1 MLAIGNLLG
10 GPIIFLDRPGPTQTY
25 PCLRHCL
32 KCNSSGELLTR
43 HPQRSCYDHVI
54 VEDKLQL
61 VIA

>member
-32 KCNSSGELLTR
+32 KCNSRVSYLLDILK
-43 HPQRSCYDHVI
+43 DHAMI
-54 VEDKLQL
+54 MSS
-61 VIA
+61 